1 VERMRVRKVTS
12 ASELPE
18 GFTYHPGV
26 LLENEQRDL
35 IQTVEQLPFQPFEF
49 QGYTAKRRIVE
60 YGFEYDFST
69 RKTATA
75 TPIPDYLLPIRNRAA
90 ALAGVCAEEVVEA
103 VVTEYPPGAPIGW
116 HRDVPQF
123 EIIIGISLASSC
135 RMRLKPYKAEGKL
148 VSVILE
154 PGSAYVMRDTAR
166 WKYQHSIAPVEKL
179 RYSITF
185 RTLRA
190 KRTASPGS
198 S

>member
-1 VERMRVRKVTS
+1 MRVRKVTS

-123 EIIIGISLASSC
+123 EIIIGISLAGSW
-135 RMRLKPYKAEGKL
+135 RMRLKPYKAAGKL
-148 VSVILE
+148 LAVIPE
-154 PGSAYVMRDTAR
+154 RGSAYVIRVAAG
-166 WKYQHSIAPVEKL
+166 WNYQHRIARVNKPG
-179 RYSITF
+179 YSVALG
-185 RTLRA
+185 TL
-190 KRTASPGS
+190 
-198 S
+198 